1 MASQE
6 PGSDDLGRAFSRLAQ
21 VIALL
26 RDRCAW
32 TGALTHESLLEYLL
46 EEAYEVIEAV
56 ETGHTGAQDAA
67 ELSGELGDVLFQV
80 LLHARLQEEAGNFS
94 ILDVVEGLTAKMV
107 RRNPHVFNPD
117 GTPADSTT
125 GDPAEIERA
134 WDAAKRLEKP
144 RRSSAFEGIPAS
156 LPALA
161 LAAKTQNRARRAG
174 IGVPAAAAGS
184 GAASGDAVPGWDR
197 EKELGDLLFETV
209 RQATERGIDPEAAL
223 RAAIRRFTAAAPP
236 ITD

>member
-1 MASQE
+1 MASPE
-6 PGSDDLGRAFSRLAQ
+6 PGSGDLGQAFTRLAQ

-26 RDRCAW
+26 RERCAW
-32 TGALTHESLLEYLL
+32 TAALTHESLLEYLL
-46 EEAYEVIEAV
+46 EESYEVIEAV
-56 ETGHTGAQDAA
+56 EAGHTGAEDAA

-94 ILDVVEGLTAKMV
+94 ILDVVEGLTGKMI
-107 RRNPHVFNPD
+107 RRNPHVFHPD
-117 GTPADSTT
+117 GTLAESTT

-134 WDAAKRLEKP
+134 WDAAKKIEKP
-144 RRSSAFEGIPAS
+144 RRGSPFDGIPAS

-161 LAAKTQNRARRAG
+161 LAAKTQHRARRAG
-174 IGVPAAAAGS
+174 VAVPAAQTGT
-184 GAASGDAVPGWDR
+184 GASSSAAVPVWDG

-223 RAAIRRFTAAAPP
+223 RAAVRRFTAGSPP
-236 ITD
+236 MTD

>member
-1 MASQE
+1 MADPDRST
-6 PGSDDLGRAFSRLAQ
+6 DDLGRAFTRLAQ

-26 RDRCAW
+26 RERCPW
-32 TGALTHESLLEYLL
+32 TAALTHESLLEYLL
-46 EEAYEVIEAV
+46 EESYEVIEAV
-56 ETGHTGAQDAA
+56 ETGHTGAADAA

-94 ILDVVEGLTAKMV
+94 IQDVVEGLTGKMI
-107 RRNPHVFNPD
+107 RRNPHVFDPD
-117 GTPADSTT
+117 GTPAESTT

-134 WDAAKRLEKP
+134 WDAVKKVEKP
-144 RRSSAFEGIPAS
+144 ARSSPFEGIPTS

-174 IGVPAAAAGS
+174 VRVPAFAPGPPDWD
-184 GAASGDAVPGWDR
+184 GAD
-197 EKELGDLLFETV
+197 ELGELLFETV

-223 RAAIRRFTAAAPP
+223 RAAVRRFTAAAPP
-236 ITD
+236 IAD

>member
-1 MASQE
+1 MGQ
-6 PGSDDLGRAFSRLAQ
+6 AFSRLAQ

-26 RDRCAW
+26 RERCAW
-32 TGALTHESLLEYLL
+32 TAALTHEALLEYLL

-56 ETGHTGAQDAA
+56 ETGHTRAEDAA
-67 ELSGELGDVLFQV
+67 ELSGELGDVLLQV
-80 LLHARLQEEAGNFS
+80 LLHARLQEETGNFS

-107 RRNPHVFNPD
+107 RRNPHVFHPD
-117 GTPADSTT
+117 GTLAESTT

-134 WDAAKRLEKP
+134 WDAAKKVEKP
-144 RRSSAFEGIPAS
+144 RRGSPFEGIPVS

-174 IGVPAAAAGS
+174 VAVPAAETGS
-184 GAASGDAVPGWDR
+184 GASYGAAVPGWDG

-223 RAAIRRFTAAAPP
+223 RGAIRRFTAAASPM
-236 ITD
+236 TD

>member
-1 MASQE
+1 MANAE
-6 PGSDDLGRAFSRLAQ
+6 PGNDDLGQAFTRLAQ

-26 RDRCAW
+26 RERCAW
-32 TGALTHESLLEYLL
+32 TAALTHESLLEYLL

-56 ETGHTGAQDAA
+56 EAGHTGSEDAA

-80 LLHARLQEEAGNFS
+80 LLHARLQEEADNFS
-94 ILDVVEGLTAKMV
+94 ILDVVQGLTGKMI

-117 GTPADSTT
+117 GTLAASTT
-125 GDPAEIERA
+125 GDSAEIERA
-134 WDAAKRLEKP
+134 WDAAKKLEKP
-144 RRSSAFEGIPAS
+144 QRGSPFEGIPAS

-174 IGVPAAAAGS
+174 VAVPAAETGS
-184 GAASGDAVPGWDR
+184 GASSGVAVPAWDG
-197 EKELGDLLFETV
+197 EKELGDLLFEAV

-223 RAAIRRFTAAAPP
+223 RAAVRRFTVAAPP
-236 ITD
+236 MTD